1 MEYDP
6 HIINV
11 ELMAG
16 QAYTA
21 SADYFNALHRLE
33 KGQLYAQDMFAPL
46 TEHPRIAECLLCLG
60 ILNIDLG
67 EYVTAQRFVIHW
79 SNNYIENNLIWP
91 SHPFFSCKL
100 LIFLSYC
107 AT

>member
-21 SADYFNALHRLE
+21 SANYFNALHRLE

-46 TEHPRIAECLLCLG
+46 TEHPRIAESLLCLG

-67 EYVTAQRFVIHW
+67 EYVTAHRFV
-79 SNNYIENNLIWP
+79 SPEKLISSFILLP
-91 SHPFFSCKL
+91 NRFSFKY
-100 LIFLSYC
+100 S
-107 AT
+107 

>member
-1 MEYDP
+1 
-6 HIINV
+6 
-11 ELMAG
+11 MAG

-46 TEHPRIAECLLCLG
+46 TEHPRIAECLLYLG

-79 SNNYIENNLIWP
+79 SNNYMKNNSIWP
-91 SHPFFSCKL
+91 SHPFLSDKL
-100 LIFLSYC
+100 LISNCHIVPLSYEKQKYF
-107 AT
+107 

>member
-1 MEYDP
+1 
-6 HIINV
+6 
-11 ELMAG
+11 MAG

-46 TEHPRIAECLLCLG
+46 TEHPRIAECLLYLG

-79 SNNYIENNLIWP
+79 SINYRGFLPYATFGTWEKVALAKIRI
-91 SHPFFSCKL
+91 SK
-100 LIFLSYC
+100 IFILC
-107 AT
+107 TQ

>member
-1 MEYDP
+1 
-6 HIINV
+6 
-11 ELMAG
+11 MAG

-46 TEHPRIAECLLCLG
+46 TEHPRIAECLLYLG

-67 EYVTAQRFVIHW
+67 EYVTAHRFVSPKKLGI
-79 SNNYIENNLIWP
+79 
-91 SHPFFSCKL
+91 FF
-100 LIFLSYC
+100 FYGTFPYLSQKK
-107 AT
+107 TGQMG

>member
-16 QAYTA
+16 QAYIA
-21 SADYFNALHRLE
+21 SANYFNALHRLE

-46 TEHPRIAECLLCLG
+46 TEHPRIAESLLCLG

-67 EYVTAQRFVIHW
+67 EYVTAHRFV
-79 SNNYIENNLIWP
+79 SP
-91 SHPFFSCKL
+91 KK
-100 LIFLSYC
+100 LIFSFILLPNR
-107 AT
+107 